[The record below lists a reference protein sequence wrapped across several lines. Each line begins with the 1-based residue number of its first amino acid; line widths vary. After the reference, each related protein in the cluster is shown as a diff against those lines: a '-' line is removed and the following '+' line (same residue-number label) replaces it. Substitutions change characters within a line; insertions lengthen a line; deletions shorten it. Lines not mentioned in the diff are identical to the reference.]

1 MNSSNGILNCLLLF
15 HRLRK
20 NNFFKMIERVSRK
33 TKRGRIRIFSLSLIN
48 NQNLVS
54 LKNPPSIEF
63 NTSISVSFRVRVPSF
78 QFILINIQKNQTN
91 ATSSRLIFG
100 YQFCFFYFFL
110 LLVGLFWCGEGNKTI
125 KIVLSTVKRKKCKKY
140 FQEIFS
146 RKLNNVLDVGLCSR
160 FTHSSYPLWRQQVH
174 EASTKNLSH

>member
-1 MNSSNGILNCLLLF
+1 
-15 HRLRK
+15 
-20 NNFFKMIERVSRK
+20 MIERVSRK

-100 YQFCFFYFFL
+100 YQFCFFYTFFCC
-110 LLVGLFWCGEGNKTI
+110 LLVSVDVGRETKQSKSYYRQWREKSEKNIFRKYSLENWITFWMSVCVLVSRIQVIHCDDSKCTKRAQ
-125 KIVLSTVKRKKCKKY
+125 KISATKG
-140 FQEIFS
+140 
-146 RKLNNVLDVGLCSR
+146 KLNFPCVL
-160 FTHSSYPLWRQQVH
+160 F
-174 EASTKNLSH
+174 